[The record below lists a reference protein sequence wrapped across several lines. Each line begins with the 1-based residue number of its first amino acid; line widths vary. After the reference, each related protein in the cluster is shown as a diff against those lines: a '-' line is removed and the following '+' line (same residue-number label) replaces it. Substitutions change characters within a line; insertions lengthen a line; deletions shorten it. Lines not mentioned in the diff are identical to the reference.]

1 MHISSICKTAYIVL
15 LLKIVVFKLSSLN
28 ICFKH
33 FTNLFSSSVHS
44 GTLLTHFT
52 HLPKYLENLAAEHNR
67 TFKRIQMQE
76 SYLKYRE
83 SLFSYMH
90 LVLFPKLIFAL
101 KWSSSWFLQ
110 QLTSA
115 KEKYGLYVVW
125 QKLENWETKKLDLP
139 VFIILGKG
147 SKIERLTGKFILNV
161 EKKILWNCI
170 NYKIWTMLIKVALWK
185 CIFLK
190 SSYALFRSIVTCY

>member
-44 GTLLTHFT
+44 GTLLTH
-52 HLPKYLENLAAEHNR
+52 LPKYLESLTAEHNR
-67 TFKRIQMQE
+67 TFKRIQMQV

-83 SLFSYMH
+83 SLFSYMY
-90 LVLFPKLIFAL
+90 LVLFPKLICAL
-101 KWSSSWFLQ
+101 KWSGSWFIQ

-125 QKLENWETKKLDLP
+125 PKLENWETKT
-139 VFIILGKG
+139 
-147 SKIERLTGKFILNV
+147 R
-161 EKKILWNCI
+161 
-170 NYKIWTMLIKVALWK
+170 
-185 CIFLK
+185 
-190 SSYALFRSIVTCY
+190 SSGLYYSRSGFKNQMTHR

>member
-1 MHISSICKTAYIVL
+1 MKNYQKVDMHISFICKTAYIVL

-28 ICFKH
+28 ICFKP

-52 HLPKYLENLAAEHNR
+52 HLPKYLENLTAEHNR
-67 TFKRIQMQE
+67 TFERIQMQE

-90 LVLFPKLIFAL
+90 LVLFPKLICAL
-101 KWSSSWFLQ
+101 KWSNSWFIQ

-125 QKLENWETKKLDLP
+125 QKLENWETKT
-139 VFIILGKG
+139 
-147 SKIERLTGKFILNV
+147 R
-161 EKKILWNCI
+161 
-170 NYKIWTMLIKVALWK
+170 
-185 CIFLK
+185 
-190 SSYALFRSIVTCY
+190 SSGL